1 MHKFYVKNPLI
12 YLRFFITILVWLFSY
27 LICPIWICPI
37 PTDSI
42 FIKSIFL
49 IINDRVPI
57 KLFSAR
63 FIGFFH
69 DAYITFIF
77 TEIIGARIWFVRLW
91 LVITDYPI
99 FFVIKSVEINHREKN
114 VNFAALDIWSDN
126 FIIMDL
132 FTFEICDMHPKTV
145 SR

>member
-1 MHKFYVKNPLI
+1 MNISAVLLSRYWFDYFHIWYALFESVLSQLI
-12 YLRFFITILVWLFSY
+12 PFLSKAF
-27 LICPIWICPI
+27 
-37 PTDSI
+37 
-42 FIKSIFL
+42 FL

-99 FFVIKSVEINHREKN
+99 FFVIKSVEINRREKN

>member
-1 MHKFYVKNPLI
+1 MIVYQLNYSPQDSSDFFMTHI
-12 YLRFFITILVWLFSY
+12 YLNHL
-27 LICPIWICPI
+27 
-37 PTDSI
+37 
-42 FIKSIFL
+42 
-49 IINDRVPI
+49 
-57 KLFSAR
+57 
-63 FIGFFH
+63 
-69 DAYITFIF
+69 FIF

-99 FFVIKSVEINHREKN
+99 FFVIKSVEINRREKN